1 MKLRS
6 LFLATLAAMAMVSC
20 SNENDPITDNGDSAE
35 KNAIMQFRISF
46 GSAVNTRAEETD
58 GDATGEKEAG
68 LEKEQKFSQALLI
81 AAYED
86 GTKDVIVKTIPR
98 NEFSP
103 VATDPAGDGKYYQS
117 APFEVEAGKVKTYVV
132 LNPGNLSTTEIT
144 GKMAPTAVEEKL
156 EALKL
161 TTLPVAEN
169 SFVMYGAATALTDI
183 VENTT
188 TPVTV
193 AVDRV
198 VAKLKEETESGKL
211 SASVNKNFDG
221 VALKAAVT
229 VTLKNYAFTNLT
241 DQSNLVYQSDAKIAS
256 FVAASV
262 FNGTT
267 DPSSLSYDNNT
278 LGAPGATAQITYC
291 WENEN
296 AETATDKGDNIT
308 SIVYKALIT
317 TTGAGHTEGEN
328 IYVYNNKAYNF
339 AELKAELPGL
349 KLTDDSDIA
358 AYDAIGIFKY
368 EDGVC
373 YYRQPILTGSDS
385 NKTIAR
391 NNVYKLKVKSIIAL
405 GYPTP
410 IPPVKKTMMQ
420 LYIEVNKWT
429 VNINDFEL

>member
-1 MKLRS
+1 MKLKS

-46 GSAVNTRAEETD
+46 GSAVNTRAEDTS

-68 LEKEQKFSQALLI
+68 LDKEQKFSQALLI
-81 AAYED
+81 AAYENA
-86 GTKDVIVKTIPR
+86 TQDVIVKTIAR

-103 VATDPAGDGKYYQS
+103 VTDPASDGKYYQS
-117 APFEVEAGKVKTYVV
+117 TPFEVKAGNVKAYVV
-132 LNPGNLSTTEIT
+132 LNPTTTSIEGLT
-144 GKMAPTAVEEKL
+144 GKIAPAVVEKKL

-161 TTLPVAEN
+161 TTLPAAEN
-169 SFVMYGAATALTDI
+169 SFVMYGAATALTEI
-183 VENTT
+183 AENTT

-198 VAKLKEETESGKL
+198 VAKLKEETESDKL
-211 SASVNKNFDG
+211 RASVSKNFDG
-221 VALKAAVT
+221 VDLNTAVT

-241 DQSNLVYQSDAKIAS
+241 DKSNLVYQSDAKVSS
-256 FVAASV
+256 FVSTSV
-262 FNGTT
+262 FDGTT
-267 DPSSLSYDNNT
+267 APSSFSYVNT
-278 LGAPGATAQITYC
+278 LGAPDTDAQITYC

-308 SIVYKALIT
+308 SIIYKALIT
-317 TTGAGHTEGEN
+317 TTGTGHTDGEN

-339 AELKAELPGL
+339 TELKTELPGL
-349 KLTDDSDIA
+349 KLTDNSEIA
-358 AYDAIGIFKY
+358 DYDAIGIFKY
-368 EDGVC
+368 EDGLC
-373 YYRQPILTGSDS
+373 YYRQPILTGSNS
-385 NKTIAR
+385 KTIAR
-391 NNVYKLKVKSIIAL
+391 NNVYKLKVIEIKSL

-410 IPPVKKTMMQ
+410 VPPTKKTMMQ

-429 VNINDFEL
+429 VNINDFKL